1 MSPTKVVQL
10 VMLLE
15 NPMLHK
21 YYLNKKKKRQA
32 VHKMNQCRGT
42 YGEFHHVYK
51 DLRQHPDR
59 FFKFLRMS
67 VETFDFLVSKI
78 MNRITK
84 KTTNFKKPISATER
98 TYVTLR

>member
-1 MSPTKVVQL
+1 
-10 VMLLE
+10 
-15 NPMLHK
+15 
-21 YYLNKKKKRQA
+21 
-32 VHKMNQCRGT
+32 MNQCRGT

-84 KTTNFKKPISATER
+84 KTTNFKKTYISYRKNIRNNEVSEFILFTKKKVFYKY
-98 TYVTLR
+98 T